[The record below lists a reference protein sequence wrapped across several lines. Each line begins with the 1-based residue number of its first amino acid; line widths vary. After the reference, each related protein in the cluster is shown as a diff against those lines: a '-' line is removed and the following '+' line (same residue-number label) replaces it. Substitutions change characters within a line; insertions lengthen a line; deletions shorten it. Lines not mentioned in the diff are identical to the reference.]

1 MNSDNGT
8 TESSNSTSSP
18 DDNYIKDPDWRPPT
32 GQGSKDDRPK
42 ITCEKL
48 NKAFRAARETSG
60 LMTIS
65 NQPQTETMKCLDFSI
80 VLNKLS
86 DEIVKKNLGEIESEE
101 PASSGLTQE
110 LNRAALAYSDSGKNN
125 FKNFEYTEANFCD
138 ENYAMNKN
146 THLTKLQICDEIFKM
161 FDNTIAINI
170 LFEDKS
176 AVNFVRNDYKLI
188 KRCVNFADDS
198 PPVESVKSNPLN
210 LPESYLNQ
218 QNMETNSPI
227 RDRSPLRVRSPI
239 KEISPPTFSPEEKES
254 RIIVPRYRFT
264 RQVIELPVK
273 NLEINDFDTIL
284 NNSHNEFKSDMHF
297 LHLDKDFKLGEI
309 PKLGKKTQFDS
320 WIQKFNCNLYMI
332 ELYAILYEP
341 DVEFRKHTIFEYK
354 RRLEFVNTE
363 IFRYTSKLYHSK
375 IRKYEHPLDRLNCLR
390 EIKDSERLAEIMCLR
405 HRINNQRYDPKRM
418 TARNF
423 ILKFKGL
430 IQKYN
435 SFENIVKLDI
445 HEITCAFRYAAFYQ
459 NPDYIKKFEKLDREL
474 RFDLTLDNLFLTL
487 EQFGKEKEFYACEDS
502 WLANERCYA
511 CHANG
516 HIARDCPIGNLNLR
530 KCYNCEKFTT
540 HISRD
545 CPLKQLGI
553 SIRHG
558 VSYRI
563 DNMPPRRHGYSTLPQ
578 QNCDLSNLFTRRDE
592 MPPVDVH
599 IPQLEPDWTDE
610 LEYRPPGAPR
620 QQIVL
625 DRAFMLA
632 IGNELFASSLLG
644 VERMDVSD
652 EEEDNAGEER
662 Q

>member
-32 GQGSKDDRPK
+32 GQGSKDERPK

-65 NQPQTETMKCLDFSI
+65 NQPQTEKMKCLDFSI
-80 VLNKLS
+80 VLNKLP
-86 DEIVKKNLGEIESEE
+86 DELIRENLGESETQEPEST
-101 PASSGLTQE
+101 GLTQE
-110 LNRAALAYSDSGKNN
+110 INRAALAYSDSGKNN

-161 FDNTIAINI
+161 FDKTIAINLI
-170 LFEDKS
+170 FENEN
-176 AVNFVRNDYKLI
+176 AINFVRNDYKLI
-188 KRCVNFADDS
+188 KRCVNFTDDS
-198 PPVESVKSNPLN
+198 PPVETVKSNPLN

-218 QNMETNSPI
+218 RNMETNSPI

-239 KEISPPTFSPEEKES
+239 REISPPTFSPEES
-254 RIIVPRYRFT
+254 QIIVPRYRFT

-273 NLEINDFDTIL
+273 DLEINDFDTIL

-474 RFDLTLDNLFLTL
+474 SFDLTLDNLFLTL

-502 WLANERCYA
+502 WLAKERCYA

-545 CPLKQLGI
+545 CPLK
-553 SIRHG
+553 
-558 VSYRI
+558 
-563 DNMPPRRHGYSTLPQ
+563 
-578 QNCDLSNLFTRRDE
+578 RDE
-592 MPPVDVH
+592 MPPIDVH